1 MNISAYRADYLPL
14 LGQLM
19 NQMNL
24 PKIINEAVSKPN
36 SQAKVDTGTMIA
48 GMILNLLSDCK
59 IRLYHLTRFFE
70 DKPMPLLFPWN
81 PDVLAEDFTE
91 ERGGNV
97 LDELYQANPQKVFS
111 ILTHHNIQ
119 LYDINSSSIRVDTTS
134 KSFYGAYETNENDQA
149 PAIDITYGFSKD
161 KRPDLKQIIFG
172 TATSADGIPIL
183 GQVMSGN
190 TSDMTFNNGLIKN
203 IRKALQKSD
212 TDFLLYTADSSAV
225 TEDNLKLF
233 KEYRVDMI
241 SRLPER
247 YTLAEELI
255 NQAIMDGN
263 WTELGTFGEGKKAAV
278 YRSAG
283 YEKVLFGDTYR
294 FVVVHSSSLDKRKLN
309 ALSSKIEKEK
319 RELEKI
325 TEDITKREFFCEKDA
340 KIEIEKFFKKNK
352 PQLHKVTSE
361 IVDVERTV
369 KREKRGRPKT
379 GEVPLKD
386 KKYVIKFDSTRD
398 DPAYKREQEK
408 CGIFVLITTLMN
420 TETYPD
426 REILSQYKGQQA
438 VENIFKFLKDPTLV
452 GAYCLKNPERVVAF
466 GYILLLAAQVYT
478 ILERQVRKN
487 LANPDEEPVEG
498 LNNVKTRKPTAY
510 AIKCILGPIL
520 IVRLQ
525 NKKSDCWRL
534 SKELDKNQKR
544 ILRLAGFD
552 ESIYHKSM
560 KRKN

>member
-14 LGQLM
+14 FGQLM

-70 DKPMPLLFPWN
+70 DKPMPLIFPWN

-119 LYDINSSSIRVDTTS
+119 LYGINSSSIRVDTTS
-134 KSFYGAYETNENDQA
+134 KSFYGAYDTDQA
-149 PAIDITYGFSKD
+149 PPIDITYGFSKD

-172 TATSADGIPIL
+172 TATSADGVPIL

-203 IRKALQKSD
+203 VRKALQKSD

-233 KEYRVDMI
+233 KKYGVDMI

-255 NQAIMDGN
+255 NQAIMDKS
-263 WTELGTFGEGKKAAV
+263 WTEIGTFGEGRKAAV
-278 YRSAG
+278 YRSSS
-283 YEKVLFGDTYR
+283 YEKALFGDMYR

-309 ALSSKIEKEK
+309 ALSSKAEKEK
-319 RELEKI
+319 CELEKI
-325 TEDITKREFFCEKDA
+325 TEEITKREFFCDKDA
-340 KIEIEKFFKKNK
+340 KTEIEKFYKENK
-352 PQLHKVTSE
+352 SQLHNVTSE
-361 IVDVERTV
+361 IIEVERTV
-369 KREKRGRPKT
+369 KREKKGRPKT
-379 GEVPLKD
+379 DEIPLKE
-386 KKYVIKFDSTRD
+386 KKYVIKFESTRD
-398 DPAYKREQEK
+398 ELSYKREQEK

-420 TETYPD
+420 VERYPD
-426 REILSQYKGQQA
+426 REILSQYKGQQS

-452 GAYCLKNPERVVAF
+452 GAYCLKNTERIVAF
-466 GYILLLAAQVYT
+466 GYILLMAAQVYT

-487 LANPDEEPVEG
+487 LTNPDEKPIEG
-498 LNNVKTRKPTAY
+498 LNNVKTRKPTSY

-520 IVRLQ
+520 IVRVQ
-525 NKKSDCWRL
+525 NKKSDCWKL

-544 ILRLAGFD
+544 ILKLAGFD
-552 ESIYHKSM
+552 ESIYHKS
-560 KRKN
+560 RRQKN

>member
-24 PKIINEAVSKPN
+24 PKIINETVSKPN
-36 SQAKVDTGTMIA
+36 SQAKVDTGTIVA

-59 IRLYHLTRFFE
+59 IRLYRLTRFFE

-81 PDVLAEDFTE
+81 PNVKAEDFTE
-91 ERGGNV
+91 ERGDNV

-111 ILTHHNIQ
+111 IITHHNIQ
-119 LYDINSSSIRVDTTS
+119 LYGINSSSIRVDTTS
-134 KSFYGAYETNENDQA
+134 KSFYGAYETDQA
-149 PAIDITYGFSKD
+149 SPIDITYGFSKD

-172 TATSADGIPIL
+172 TATSANGVPIL

-190 TSDMTFNNGLIKN
+190 TSDMTFNNSLIKN
-203 IRKALQKSD
+203 VRNALQKSD

-225 TEDNLKLF
+225 TEDNLKQF

-255 NQAIMDGN
+255 NQAIIDNN
-263 WTELGTFGEGKKAAV
+263 WTDIGTFGEGKKAAV
-278 YRSAG
+278 YKSAS
-283 YEKVLFGDTYR
+283 YERILFGDTYR

-309 ALSSKIEKEK
+309 ALSTFAEKEK
-319 RELEKI
+319 CKLEKI
-325 TEDITKREFFCEKDA
+325 TDEITKREFFCEKDA
-340 KIEIEKFFKKNK
+340 KIEIERFYKENK

-361 IVDVERTV
+361 IIEMERTI
-369 KREKRGRPKT
+369 KREKRGRPKA
-379 GEVPLKD
+379 GEIQLKE
-386 KKYVIKFDSTRD
+386 KKYVIKFESTRD
-398 DPAYKREQEK
+398 DHAYKREQEK

-420 TETYPD
+420 MEMYPD

-452 GAYCLKNPERVVAF
+452 GAYCLKNPERIVAF

-487 LANPDEEPVEG
+487 LANPDEEPVVG
-498 LNNVKTRKPTAY
+498 LNNVMTRKPTAY
-510 AIKCILGPIL
+510 AIKCILSPIL
-520 IVRLQ
+520 IVRIL
-525 NKKSDCWRL
+525 NKKSDHWRL
-534 SKELDKNQKR
+534 SKELDKNQRR

-552 ESIYHKSM
+552 ESIYQISM
-560 KRKN
+560 RQKN